1 MIFNSVDFFI
11 FFPIVTILYFLI
23 PNKIRWVWLLIC
35 SYYFYMCWNPKYAIL
50 LAISTII
57 TYLSGILIERA
68 NKIDDEKKSIRI
80 KKLWVFISFVINLS
94 ILFLFKY
101 FNFFS
106 KTIITIFSKF
116 NILVTMPSFDFVL
129 PVGISF
135 YTFQALSYTVDV
147 YRKDVRVEKNLA
159 KYALFVSFFPQL
171 LSGPIVKSKDFLY
184 QIKEEHIFDYNRVK
198 SGLLLMIWGY
208 LQKILI
214 ADRLAILVN
223 TVYYNPA
230 KYKGFEILI
239 ATVFFA
245 FQIYCDFCGYSNIA
259 IGAAEV
265 MGFRL
270 TKNFERPYF
279 SKSIKEFWR
288 RWHISLSSWFKD
300 YLYIPLGGNRCSK
313 LRKYFNIM
321 IVFLTSG
328 LWHGASLHFIIWGGL
343 HGIYQ
348 VLGDLL
354 KPLKKKLIKVFGI
367 KTDAFMYKLFQVLST
382 FVLVDFAWI
391 FFKASSFSNAKI
403 VISNMMH
410 FNPQIFI
417 NGSIYKLGLSSKDF
431 LAAVLG
437 IIVVL
442 TVNMLQRNKSLRVQL
457 SQKNTVFRWSLYI
470 VAILS
475 IIIFGIY
482 GSGYSAQQFIYSQF

>member
-23 PNKIRWVWLLIC
+23 PKKIRWVWLLVC
-35 SYYFYMCWNPKYAIL
+35 SYYFYMCWNPKYAVL
-50 LAISTII
+50 LAISTMI

-68 NKIDDEKKSIRI
+68 NKINNDKKSIGI
-80 KKLWVFISFVINLS
+80 KKLWVFISFASNLS

-106 KTIITIFSKF
+106 KTIATIFSKF
-116 NILVTMPSFDFVL
+116 NILVTMPSFDFIL

-135 YTFQALSYTVDV
+135 YTFQALSYTIDV
-147 YRKDVRVEKNLA
+147 YRKDVKVEKNLA

-184 QIKEEHIFDYNRVK
+184 QIKEDHIFDYDRVK

-208 LQKILI
+208 FQKILI

-245 FQIYCDFCGYSNIA
+245 FQIYCDFSGYSNIA

-265 MGFRL
+265 MGFNL

-279 SKSIKEFWR
+279 SKSTKEFWR
-288 RWHISLSSWFKD
+288 RWHISLSTWFRD
-300 YLYIPLGGNRCSK
+300 YLYFPLGGSRCSK

-348 VLGDLL
+348 VVGDQF
-354 KPLKKKLIKVFGI
+354 KPLKKKLVKVFRI
-367 KTDAFMYKLFQVLST
+367 KTDAFMYKLFQVLFT

-403 VISNMMH
+403 VILNMMH
-410 FNPQIFI
+410 FNPEIFI
-417 NGSIYKLGLSSKDF
+417 NGSIYKLGLGSKDF

-442 TVNMLQRNKSLRVQL
+442 TVNMLQRNKSLRVKL
-457 SQKNTVFRWSLYI
+457 SQRNTVFRWSLYLA
-470 VAILS
+470 AILS